1 MILSTHWGEIAA
13 LLTALFW
20 TVTALSFEVASRQV
34 GSLSVNIIRL
44 FFAFW
49 WLLIYNWI
57 AKGSALPT
65 DASMHNWIWLG
76 LSGLVGFVFGDY
88 FLFKSYP
95 ILSSRVSMLIMT
107 TVPPIT
113 AITGWIFLGET
124 LSLLHILGMVLT
136 VGGISLSILGR
147 TSGEKGVKLNYPIKG
162 VLYALGGAV
171 GQSIGLIIS
180 KYGMQGY
187 DAFSSTQI
195 RIIFGLAGFIILIAI
210 MGRYREVGLAL
221 QSKKG
226 MSRIMLGSVF
236 GPFLGVSFSL
246 IAVKYASTGVASTL
260 MAVVPIMIIAPSV
273 FILHHKVTL
282 REVIGAI
289 VSVSGVVLFFI

>member
-236 GPFLGVSFSL
+236 GPFLGVDR
-246 IAVKYASTGVASTL
+246 KSTRLNSSHRT
-260 MAVVPIMIIAPSV
+260 
-273 FILHHKVTL
+273 
-282 REVIGAI
+282 
-289 VSVSGVVLFFI
+289 

>member
-1 MILSTHWGEIAA
+1 MILSTHWGEVAA

-57 AKGSALPT
+57 AKGSPLPT
-65 DASMHNWIWLG
+65 DASIHNWIWLG

-113 AITGWIFLGET
+113 AIMGWIFLGES
-124 LSLLHILGMVLT
+124 LSLLHILGMALT

-147 TSGEKGVKLNYPIKG
+147 TNGEKGVKLNYPIKG

-171 GQSIGLIIS
+171 GQAIGLIIS

-187 DAFSSTQI
+187 DAFSSTHI
-195 RIIFGLAGFIILIAI
+195 RIIFGLVGFIILIAI
-210 MGRYREVGLAL
+210 MGRYKEVGLAL

-246 IAVKYASTGVASTL
+246 IAVKYASAGVASTL